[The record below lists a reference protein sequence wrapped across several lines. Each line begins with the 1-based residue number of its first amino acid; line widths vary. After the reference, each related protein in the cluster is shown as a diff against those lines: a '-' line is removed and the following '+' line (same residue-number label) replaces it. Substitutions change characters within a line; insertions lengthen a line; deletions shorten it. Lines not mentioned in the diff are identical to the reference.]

1 MPATI
6 QVNDILVARPQ
17 FTTSGGQAFNV
28 MHFRV
33 ESLNNANTGIP
44 AAQPVPAEDVLP
56 DLAIALGLDFAQAWQ
71 QGASAGVEMTSFMVQ
86 KVHPGLRS
94 DPYIWLPADPPIGV
108 VEGGYIPLQD
118 SPTILKKT
126 GNGERWG
133 TGRFFYVG
141 VAESGQDDGRLTA
154 GQITAMGPMIT
165 WLGADHGNAND
176 DWVIG
181 VQPCLFNKDGA
192 NFRVNDVIRTR
203 LSDNIL
209 KTQRRRR
216 PGNGI

>member
-1 MPATI
+1 MSATL
-6 QVNDILVARPQ
+6 QVNDVILARPQ
-17 FTTSGGQAFNV
+17 FTTTGGQAFNV

-33 ESLNNANTGIP
+33 QSITVTATGLP
-44 AAQPVPAEDVLP
+44 AAQPVPAFEILP
-56 DLAIALGLDFAQAWQ
+56 SLANVIGLDFAQAWQ
-71 QGASAGVEMTSFMVQ
+71 KAASSGVEMTSFTLQ

-94 DPYIWLPADPPIGV
+94 DPYIHVYSPPPIGEV
-108 VEGGYIPLQD
+108 NGDYIPLQD

-141 VAESGQDDGRLTA
+141 IAEEGQADGRLTFA
-154 GQITAMGPMIT
+154 QVDIMEDIIQ
-165 WLGADHGNAND
+165 WLKNDHGGTAGEYT
-176 DWVIG
+176 VG
-181 VQPCLFNKDGA
+181 LQPVLFSKTASG
-192 NFRVNDVIRTR
+192 FRVHDVIDAR

-216 PGNGI
+216 PGKGI